1 MLSIFGKDSQE
12 AAVPL
17 NNNIITLD
25 GSFIGELKFF
35 GQGAGKLP
43 TGNAI
48 VQDIVDIYLDVPRR
62 DMVIKNEL
70 SYSDELTKKKYL
82 IRSEVQLN
90 NELIEKVEQHEGNF
104 YMETKEITLKQLKSL
119 VAEVEAKDE
128 KYLVAK
134 FH

>member
-1 MLSIFGKDSQE
+1 
-12 AAVPL
+12 
-17 NNNIITLD
+17 
-25 GSFIGELKFF
+25 
-35 GQGAGKLP
+35 
-43 TGNAI
+43 
-48 VQDIVDIYLDVPRR
+48 
-62 DMVIKNEL
+62 MVIKNEL

-90 NELIEKVEQHEGNF
+90 NELIEKVEQYEGNF

>member
-1 MLSIFGKDSQE
+1 MNSI
-12 AAVPL
+12 L
-17 NNNIITLD
+17 
-25 GSFIGELKFF
+25 
-35 GQGAGKLP
+35 
-43 TGNAI
+43 
-48 VQDIVDIYLDVPRR
+48 QDIVDIYLDVPRR

-90 NELIEKVEQHEGNF
+90 TELIKRVEQYEGNF

>member
-1 MLSIFGKDSQE
+1 M
-12 AAVPL
+12 
-17 NNNIITLD
+17 
-25 GSFIGELKFF
+25 
-35 GQGAGKLP
+35 
-43 TGNAI
+43 
-48 VQDIVDIYLDVPRR
+48 
-62 DMVIKNEL
+62 